1 MKDKPLFYAQI
12 VLIILLFYFGSFPS
26 IFRNPPL
33 TVIFTIGALLSVWS
47 AYNLGLDTYTPFP
60 QPRSTS
66 KHVQEGLY
74 KYIRHPMYL
83 AVMLIGL
90 ASLLSSPSFPAMIIY
105 LLLIYILDQKATLEE
120 EYLEK
125 IHPTYKSYRE
135 KTKKFIPFI
144 Y

>member
-90 ASLLSSPSFPAMIIY
+90 AFLLSNPSFPATIIY

-120 EYLEK
+120 EYLKK
-125 IHPTYKSYRE
+125 IHPTYKSYAQ
-135 KTKKFIPFI
+135 KTKKFVPCL